1 MTRTPDT
8 AVPFLDIA
16 DPAFSVT
23 SAQVRRAR
31 EAGWYARTSYGLAVL
46 RYDQVSRLIR
56 HPGLR
61 QGSRLW
67 PAHHGIT
74 SGPFADW
81 WASWVLNMEGAEH
94 HRLRRLLNPAFS
106 RRIVEPLRPRFS
118 ALAGELVDGF
128 AEPGRCEFMA
138 EFAEPYAARVIAI
151 LLGIAEEEWP
161 TIAAESAAVGLAM
174 GVRIHEHLP
183 RIEAALAALYD
194 YADALIA
201 DRQRSP
207 RDDFVTCLVQAQA
220 VDPGRP
226 GEPGELDGPGGTGGA
241 ALTAA
246 ELRDSLVLLIFGGF
260 DTTRNQLG
268 LAMQSFLDHPGQW
281 RLLAGRPELG
291 PAAVEEVMRVRPTT
305 TWVTRE
311 ATADFTFDGLAIKAG
326 TTIHLFCESAGTDPA
341 DAGDAETPPGDAGDA
356 ETGPGDTG
364 DPGSGAAAAGFDIT
378 AGERRPHFGF
388 GGGIHYCLGHY
399 VARTDMREALTVLAR
414 RLREPRPAGPAA
426 WLPDSGNTG
435 PVRLPIA
442 FQPGQ

>member
-1 MTRTPDT
+1 MTRAPDH
-8 AVPFLDIA
+8 AVPFFDIA

-23 SAQVRRAR
+23 SAQVRQAR

-56 HPGLR
+56 HPDLR

-81 WASWVLNMEGAEH
+81 WASWVLNMEGEEH

-106 RRIVEPLRPRFS
+106 RRIVEPLRPRFG
-118 ALAGELVDGF
+118 ALAAELADGF

-151 LLGIAEEEWP
+151 LLGIPEAEWP

-174 GVRIHEHLP
+174 GVRIREHLP
-183 RIEAALAALYD
+183 RIEAALAALYA

-220 VDPGRP
+220 GPPGGHETGGHEAGGP
-226 GEPGELDGPGGTGGA
+226 GEARGREAGEEG
-241 ALTAA
+241 LTAA

-268 LAMQSFLDHPGQW
+268 LAMQAFLDHPAQW
-281 RLLAGRPELG
+281 RLLAERPDLG
-291 PAAVEEVMRVRPTT
+291 PAAVEEVMRIRPTT

-311 ATADFTFDGLAIKAG
+311 ATADFTFDGLAIRAG
-326 TTIHLFCESAGTDPA
+326 TTIHLFCESAGTDP
-341 DAGDAETPPGDAGDA
+341 GDAGDA
-356 ETGPGDTG
+356 
-364 DPGSGAAAAGFDIT
+364 GSGGAVAGFDIT

-414 RLREPRPAGPAA
+414 RLREPRPAGEAA

-442 FQPGQ
+442 FDPAR